1 MRTKEQRIEKMS
13 AKLVGNDIK
22 NKIDAHRIDQIKNY
36 TASVDELV
44 MIENFVREI
53 AGVRILRV
61 HLPYY
66 IIFAKELYRRKKLY
80 SGLQFYNE
88 MILLED
94 KWVGRGLDFKVLDD
108 IKRLFWASYP
118 QVEIFKCDISLLDGE
133 DRLG

>member
-1 MRTKEQRIEKMS
+1 MRTKEQRAEKMGN
-13 AKLVGNDIK
+13 KLVGEDIK
-22 NKIDAHRIDQIKNY
+22 KKIDAHRENQIANYKLSVDDLYMLDKFVKMIVMGRIKN
-36 TASVDELV
+36 
-44 MIENFVREI
+44 
-53 AGVRILRV
+53 V